1 MPEGEHDPGL
11 MAAFQR
17 GVSLADA
24 VSDEDP
30 AGTSR

>member
-17 GVSLADA
+17 GFSLADDVSADSA
-24 VSDEDP
+24 VDD
-30 AGTSR
+30 SR